1 MKRIIAV
8 AKSEVLVGLVV
19 AAAVIIG
26 IIVLLRFDITG
37 EKGSGLDEEF
47 IYNIDDKI
55 KIDPELILY
64 AESSGPI
71 NTEFSQSHGI
81 ATDTSGTI
89 YAAGDKSIR
98 VYDINGNLQKDIQLE
113 GSPRCLTVGEDAKVY
128 IGMKNYVQVYDGQTE
143 ELTSWESVE
152 DDSVLTSIAVLKNDV
167 FVADAGNRIVYRYD
181 TEGNLIS
188 HIGAKDA
195 DRNIPGF
202 VIPSPYFDLAIAKD
216 GLLRVVNPGRHRIE
230 AYTFN
235 GDLEFWWGIYSPNV
249 EGFCGCCN
257 PVNFVILENESFV
270 TVEKGLVR
278 IKIYDVDGKFV
289 GVVAGP
295 EQLLKAGE
303 SKICEIPANCQKGGF
318 DLAVDEQQRIIV
330 LDTIRNVI
338 RIFSKTG
345 QNSG

>member
-1 MKRIIAV
+1 MKKIIAV
-8 AKSEVLVGLVV
+8 VKSDILVGLVV

-26 IIVLLRFDITG
+26 IIVLFRFDITG
-37 EKGSGLDEEF
+37 DKGSGLDKEF
-47 IYNIDDKI
+47 IYNIDNKI
-55 KIDPELILY
+55 KINPELILY
-64 AESSGPI
+64 TESLGPI
-71 NTEFSQSHGI
+71 STGFSQSHGI
-81 ATDTSGTI
+81 ATDISGAI
-89 YAAGDKSIR
+89 YVAGDESIR
-98 VYDINGNLQKDIQLE
+98 IFDINRNLQKDIQLE

-128 IGMKNYVQVYDGQTE
+128 IGMKNYIQVYDGQTDK
-143 ELTSWESVE
+143 LTNWESVE

-188 HIGAKDA
+188 HIGVKDA

-235 GDLEFWWGIYSPNV
+235 GDFEFWWGIYSPNV

-257 PVNFVILENESFV
+257 PVNFVILEDESFV

-278 IKIYDVDGKFV
+278 IKIYDADGKFV

-303 SKICEIPANCQKGGF
+303 AKICEIPANCQKGGF
-318 DLAVDEQQRIIV
+318 DLAVDKQQRIIV

-338 RIFSKTG
+338 RIFSKKG